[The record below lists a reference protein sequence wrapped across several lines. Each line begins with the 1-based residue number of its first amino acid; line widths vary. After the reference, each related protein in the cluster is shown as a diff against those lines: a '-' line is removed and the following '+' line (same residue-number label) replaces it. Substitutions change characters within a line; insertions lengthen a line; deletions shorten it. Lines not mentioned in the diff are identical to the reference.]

1 MALRQILLAQ
11 QIARLEQQRTDLMT
25 EITSVSARRTAWQAR
40 EAAAEAAFG
49 EINENTPQEERDA
62 FDAEAAAIEAE
73 DNEIRADE
81 ERTSA
86 RLAEI
91 DAEITE
97 KRNALEEIKNRSTP
111 APATTAA
118 AQNGGN
124 TNMENREFFGM
135 SPERR
140 DAFFAREDVKGWLA
154 NVSAIGRTVG
164 QTRTVSGQELLI
176 PEVVLPLIRDGINK
190 NSKLM
195 KHVNVQ
201 RVGGT
206 ARQTIMGDVPEA
218 VWTEMCKKLNE
229 LELNFSDV
237 EVDAYKIGGYIAI
250 CNAVLEDNDISLA
263 TVIIDAL
270 GQAIGYAVD
279 KAIVYGKG
287 TKMPMGFVT
296 RLAQTEKPEDETET
310 NRAWENL
317 SGKNIITIPESLT
330 GAKLFAQIV
339 RSSATAKAKN
349 GHEKFWVMSEETYAE
364 LMAEMISFN
373 ASGAIVSGMNMQMP
387 VVGGQI
393 ELLDFMP
400 LNNIGFGY
408 GSKYALAERAGT
420 TIAQSEHARFI
431 EDQTVFK
438 GTARMDGKPVIAEAF
453 AIMGI
458 HGTAPTTSINFAADL
473 ANQ

>member
-1 MALRQILLAQ
+1 MALRQILLAR
-11 QIARLEQQRTDLMT
+11 QIAGLEQQRTDLMT

-86 RLAEI
+86 RLTEI

-97 KRNALEEIKNRSTP
+97 KRTALEEIKNRSTP
-111 APATTAA
+111 APASHAA
-118 AQNGGN
+118 AQNGGIP
-124 TNMENREFFGM
+124 NMENREFFGM

-154 NVSAIGRTVG
+154 NVRAIGRTVG
-164 QTRTVSGQELLI
+164 QARTVSGQELLI
-176 PEVVLPLIRDGINK
+176 PEVVLPLIRDSVNK

-206 ARQTIMGDVPEA
+206 ARQIIMGDIPEA

-229 LELNFSDV
+229 LKLDFSAA
-237 EVDAYKIGGYIAI
+237 EVDGYKVGGYIAV
-250 CNAVLEDNDISLA
+250 CNAVLDDSDINLA

-296 RLAQTEKPEDETET
+296 RLAQTDAPADAPANAREWKDLSTSNIQTVPE
-310 NRAWENL
+310 A
-317 SGKNIITIPESLT
+317 T
-330 GAKLFAQIV
+330 GSKLFAAIV
-339 RSSATAKAKN
+339 KAASAAKAKN
-349 GHEKFWVMSEETYAE
+349 GNGKFWVMNEATYGS
-364 LMAEMISFN
+364 LMAELITFN
-373 ASGAIVSGMNMQMP
+373 SAGAIVSGMNMQMP

-393 ELLDFMP
+393 EILDFMP
-400 LNNIGFGY
+400 DNNIGFGY
-408 GSKYALAERAGT
+408 GSKYLLAERAGT
-420 TIAQSEHARFI
+420 AIESSEHVRFI

-438 GTARMDGKPVIAEAF
+438 GTARMDGMPVIEEAF
-453 AIMGI
+453 VLMGI

>member
-25 EITSVSARRTAWQAR
+25 EITNVSARRTAWQAR

-86 RLAEI
+86 RLTEI
-91 DAEITE
+91 DTEITA
-97 KRNALEEIKNRSTP
+97 KRGELEEIKNRSTP
-111 APATTAA
+111 APASHAA

-124 TNMENREFFGM
+124 TQMENREFFGM

-154 NVSAIGRTVG
+154 NVRAIGRTVG
-164 QTRTVSGQELLI
+164 QTRAVSGQELLI
-176 PEVVLPLIRDGINK
+176 PEVVLPLIRDSVNK

-206 ARQTIMGDVPEA
+206 ARQIIMGDIPEA

-229 LELNFSDV
+229 LKLDFSAA
-237 EVDAYKIGGYIAI
+237 EVDGYKVGGYIAV
-250 CNAVLEDNDISLA
+250 CNAVLDDSDINLA

-296 RLAQTEKPEDETET
+296 RLAQTEAPADAPANAREWKDLSTSNIQTVPE
-310 NRAWENL
+310 A
-317 SGKNIITIPESLT
+317 T
-330 GAKLFAQIV
+330 GSKLFAAIV
-339 RSSATAKAKN
+339 KAASAAKAKN
-349 GHEKFWVMSEETYAE
+349 GNGKFWVMNEATYGS
-364 LMAEMISFN
+364 LMAELITFN
-373 ASGAIVSGMNMQMP
+373 SAGAIVSGMNMQMP

-393 ELLDFMP
+393 EILDFMP
-400 LNNIGFGY
+400 DNNIGFGY
-408 GSKYALAERAGT
+408 GSKYLLAERAGT
-420 TIAQSEHARFI
+420 AIESSEHVRFV

-438 GTARMDGKPVIAEAF
+438 GTARMDGMPVIEEAF
-453 AIMGI
+453 VLMGI

>member
-11 QIARLEQQRTDLMT
+11 QIEKLEQQRTDLMT

-40 EAAAEAAFG
+40 EAAAEAALG

-86 RLAEI
+86 RLTEI
-91 DAEITE
+91 DTEITA
-97 KRNALEEIKNRSTP
+97 KRGELEEIKTRSTP
-111 APATTAA
+111 APASHAA

-154 NVSAIGRTVG
+154 NVRAIGRTVG

-176 PEVVLPLIRDGINK
+176 PEVILPLIRDSVNK

-206 ARQTIMGDVPEA
+206 ARQIIMGDIPEA

-229 LELNFSDV
+229 LKLDFSAA
-237 EVDAYKIGGYIAI
+237 EVDGYKVGGYIAV
-250 CNAVLEDNDISLA
+250 CNAVLDDSDINLA

-296 RLAQTEKPEDETET
+296 RLAQTEAPADAPANAREWKDLSTSNIQTVPE
-310 NRAWENL
+310 A
-317 SGKNIITIPESLT
+317 T
-330 GAKLFAQIV
+330 GSKLFAAIV
-339 RSSATAKAKN
+339 KAASAAKAKN
-349 GHEKFWVMSEETYAE
+349 GNGKFWVMNEATYGS
-364 LMAEMISFN
+364 LMAELITFN
-373 ASGAIVSGMNMQMP
+373 SAGAIVSGMNMQMP

-393 ELLDFMP
+393 EILDFMP
-400 LNNIGFGY
+400 DNNIGFGY
-408 GSKYALAERAGT
+408 GSKYLLAERAGT
-420 TIAQSEHARFI
+420 AIESSEHVRFV

-438 GTARMDGKPVIAEAF
+438 GTARMDGMPVIEEAF
-453 AIMGI
+453 VLMGI

>member
-25 EITSVSARRTAWQAR
+25 EITSVSERRTAWQAR

-62 FDAEAAAIEAE
+62 FDAEAAEIEAE

-81 ERTSA
+81 ERTSE

-91 DAEITE
+91 DAEITA
-97 KRNALEEIKNRSTP
+97 KRGELEEIKNRSTP
-111 APATTAA
+111 APATPAA

-124 TNMENREFFGM
+124 NNMENREFFGM

-140 DAFFAREDVKGWLA
+140 DAFFAREDVKNWLA
-154 NVSAIGRTVG
+154 NVRTIGRTVG
-164 QTRTVSGQELLI
+164 QTRAVTGQELLI
-176 PEVVLPLIRDGINK
+176 PEVVLPLIRDNVNR

-195 KHVNVQ
+195 KHVNDQ

-229 LELNFSDV
+229 LSLDFSAA
-237 EVDAYKIGGYIAI
+237 EVDAYKVGGYIAI
-250 CNAVLEDNDISLA
+250 CNAVLDDNDINLA

-296 RLAQTEKPEDETET
+296 RLAQAEQPAEYPNTYRKWAKLDT
-310 NRAWENL
+310 
-317 SGKNIITIPESLT
+317 SNIITIPEAEDGTS
-330 GAKLFAQIV
+330 LFADIV
-339 RSSATAKAKN
+339 RAAGKAKAKN
-349 GHEKFWVMSEETYAE
+349 GNGKFWVMSEETYGE
-364 LMAEMISFN
+364 LMAELITMN
-373 ASGAIVSGMNMQMP
+373 AAGAVVSAMNMTMP
-387 VVGGQI
+387 IVGGAI

-400 LNNIGFGY
+400 YNNIGYGY
-408 GSKYALAERAGT
+408 GSKYILAERAGT
-420 TIAQSEHARFI
+420 AISQSEHVRFI

-438 GTARMDGKPVIAEAF
+438 GTARYDGEPVIAEAF
-453 AIMGI
+453 VLMGI
-458 HGTAPTTSINFAADL
+458 NGTTPTTTIDFAADI

>member
-25 EITSVSARRTAWQAR
+25 EITNVSARRTAWQAR

-111 APATTAA
+111 APATPAA

-154 NVSAIGRTVG
+154 NVRAIGRTVG

-176 PEVVLPLIRDGINK
+176 PEVVLPLIRDSVNK

-206 ARQTIMGDVPEA
+206 ARQIIMGDIPEA

-229 LELNFSDV
+229 LKLDFSAA
-237 EVDAYKIGGYIAI
+237 EVDGYKVGGYIAV
-250 CNAVLEDNDISLA
+250 CNAVLDDSDINLA

-296 RLAQTEKPEDETET
+296 RLAQTEAPADAPANAREWKDLSTSNIQTVPE
-310 NRAWENL
+310 A
-317 SGKNIITIPESLT
+317 T
-330 GAKLFAQIV
+330 GSKLFAAIV
-339 RSSATAKAKN
+339 KAASAAKAKN
-349 GHEKFWVMSEETYAE
+349 GNGKFWVMNEATYGS
-364 LMAEMISFN
+364 LMAELITFN
-373 ASGAIVSGMNMQMP
+373 SAGAIVSGMNMQMP

-393 ELLDFMP
+393 EILDFMP
-400 LNNIGFGY
+400 DNNIGFGY
-408 GSKYALAERAGT
+408 GSKYLLAERAGT
-420 TIAQSEHARFI
+420 AIESSEHVRFV

-438 GTARMDGKPVIAEAF
+438 GTARMDGMPVIEEAF
-453 AIMGI
+453 VLMGI

>member
-1 MALRQILLAQ
+1 MALRQILLAR
-11 QIARLEQQRTDLMT
+11 QIAGLEQQRTDLMT

-86 RLAEI
+86 RLTEI
-91 DAEITE
+91 DTEITA
-97 KRNALEEIKNRSTP
+97 KRGELEEIKNRSTP

-118 AQNGGN
+118 AQNGGIP
-124 TNMENREFFGM
+124 NMENREFFGM

-154 NVSAIGRTVG
+154 NVRAIGRTVG
-164 QTRTVSGQELLI
+164 QTRAVTGQELLI
-176 PEVVLPLIRDGINK
+176 PEVVLPLIRDSVNK

-201 RVGGT
+201 PVVGT
-206 ARQTIMGDVPEA
+206 ARQTIMGDIPEA

-229 LELNFSDV
+229 LALDFSAV
-237 EVDAYKIGGYIAI
+237 EVDGYKVGGYIAI
-250 CNAVLEDNDISLA
+250 CNAVLDDNDINLA

-296 RLAQTEKPEDETET
+296 RLAQTEAPTDAPANAREWKDLSTSNIQTVPE
-310 NRAWENL
+310 A
-317 SGKNIITIPESLT
+317 T
-330 GAKLFAQIV
+330 GSKLFAAIV
-339 RSSATAKAKN
+339 KAASAAKAKN
-349 GHEKFWVMSEETYAE
+349 GNGKFWVMNEATYGS
-364 LMAEMISFN
+364 LMAELITFN
-373 ASGAIVSGMNMQMP
+373 SAGAIVSGMNMQMP

-393 ELLDFMP
+393 EILDFMP
-400 LNNIGFGY
+400 DNNIGFGY
-408 GSKYALAERAGT
+408 GSKYLLAERAGT
-420 TIAQSEHARFI
+420 AIESSEHVRFI

-438 GTARMDGKPVIAEAF
+438 GTARMDGMPVIEEAF
-453 AIMGI
+453 VLMGI

>member
-91 DAEITE
+91 DEEITE

-111 APATTAA
+111 APASPAA
-118 AQNGGN
+118 AQNGGY

-154 NVSAIGRTVG
+154 NVRAIGRTVG

-176 PEVVLPLIRDGINK
+176 PEVVLPLIRDSVNK

-206 ARQTIMGDVPEA
+206 ARQIIMGDIPEA

-229 LELNFSDV
+229 LNLDFSAA
-237 EVDAYKIGGYIAI
+237 EVDGYKVGGYIAV
-250 CNAVLEDNDISLA
+250 CNAVLDDSDINLA
-263 TVIIDAL
+263 TVIIDAI
-270 GQAIGYAVD
+270 GQAVGYAVD

-296 RLAQTEKPEDETET
+296 RLAQTEAPTDAPANAREWKDLSTSNIQTVPE
-310 NRAWENL
+310 A
-317 SGKNIITIPESLT
+317 T
-330 GAKLFAQIV
+330 GSKLFAAIV
-339 RSSATAKAKN
+339 KAASAAKAKN
-349 GHEKFWVMSEETYAE
+349 GNGKFWVMNEATYGS
-364 LMAEMISFN
+364 LMAELITFN
-373 ASGAIVSGMNMQMP
+373 SAGAIVSGMNMQMP

-393 ELLDFMP
+393 EILDFMP
-400 LNNIGFGY
+400 DNNIGFGY
-408 GSKYALAERAGT
+408 GSKYLIAERAGT
-420 TIAQSEHARFI
+420 AIESSEHVRFI

-438 GTARMDGKPVIAEAF
+438 GTARMDGMPVIEEAF
-453 AIMGI
+453 VLMGI
-458 HGTAPTTSINFAADL
+458 HGTEPTTSINFAADL

>member
-97 KRNALEEIKNRSTP
+97 KRNALEEIKNRATP
-111 APATTAA
+111 APATPAA

-124 TNMENREFFGM
+124 PNMENREFFGM

-140 DAFFAREDVKGWLA
+140 DAFFAREDVKSWLA
-154 NVSAIGRTVG
+154 NVRAIGRTVG

-176 PEVVLPLIRDGINK
+176 PEVVLPLIRDSVNK

-201 RVGGT
+201 PVGGT
-206 ARQTIMGDVPEA
+206 ARQTIMGDIPEA

-229 LELNFSDV
+229 LAMDFSAV
-237 EVDAYKIGGYIAI
+237 EVDGYKVGGYIAV
-250 CNAVLEDNDISLA
+250 CNAVLDDSDINLA

-296 RLAQTEKPEDETET
+296 RLAQTEAPADAPANAREWKDLSTSNIQTVPE
-310 NRAWENL
+310 A
-317 SGKNIITIPESLT
+317 T
-330 GAKLFAQIV
+330 GSKLFAAIV
-339 RSSATAKAKN
+339 KAASAAKAKN
-349 GHEKFWVMSEETYAE
+349 GNGKFWVMNEATYGSMMAE
-364 LMAEMISFN
+364 LITFN
-373 ASGAIVSGMNMQMP
+373 SAGAIVSGMNMQMP

-393 ELLDFMP
+393 EILDFMP
-400 LNNIGFGY
+400 DNNIGFGY
-408 GSKYALAERAGT
+408 GSKYLLAERAGT
-420 TIAQSEHARFI
+420 AIESSEHVRFI

-438 GTARMDGKPVIAEAF
+438 GTARMDGMPVIEEAF
-453 AIMGI
+453 VLMGI

>member
-11 QIARLEQQRTDLMT
+11 QIAKLEQQRTDLMT
-25 EITSVSARRTAWQAR
+25 EITNVSARRTAWQAR
-40 EAAAEAAFG
+40 EAAAEAALG

-86 RLAEI
+86 RLTEI
-91 DAEITE
+91 DTEITA
-97 KRNALEEIKNRSTP
+97 KRGELEEIKNRSTP
-111 APATTAA
+111 APASHAA

-124 TNMENREFFGM
+124 TQMENREFFGM

-154 NVSAIGRTVG
+154 NVRAIGRTVG

-176 PEVVLPLIRDGINK
+176 PEVVLPLIRDSVNK

-206 ARQTIMGDVPEA
+206 ARQIIMGDIPEA

-229 LELNFSDV
+229 LKLDFSAA
-237 EVDAYKIGGYIAI
+237 EVDGYKVGGYIAV
-250 CNAVLEDNDISLA
+250 CNAVLDDSDINLA
-263 TVIIDAL
+263 TVIIDTL

-296 RLAQTEKPEDETET
+296 RLAQTEAPADAPANAREWKDLSTSNIQTVPE
-310 NRAWENL
+310 A
-317 SGKNIITIPESLT
+317 T
-330 GAKLFAQIV
+330 GSKLFAAIV
-339 RSSATAKAKN
+339 KAASAAKAKN
-349 GHEKFWVMSEETYAE
+349 GNGKFWVMNEATYGS
-364 LMAEMISFN
+364 LMAELITFN
-373 ASGAIVSGMNMQMP
+373 SAGAIVSGMNMQMP

-393 ELLDFMP
+393 EILDFMP
-400 LNNIGFGY
+400 DNNIGFGY
-408 GSKYALAERAGT
+408 GSKYLLAERAGT
-420 TIAQSEHARFI
+420 AIESSEHVRFI

-438 GTARMDGKPVIAEAF
+438 GTARMDGMPVIEEAF
-453 AIMGI
+453 VLMGI

>member
-97 KRNALEEIKNRSTP
+97 KRNALEEIRNRSTP

-154 NVSAIGRTVG
+154 NVRAIGRTVG
-164 QTRTVSGQELLI
+164 QTRAVNGQELLI
-176 PEVVLPLIRDGINK
+176 PEVVLPLIRDSVNK

-206 ARQTIMGDVPEA
+206 ARQTIMGDIPEA

-229 LELNFSDV
+229 LKLDFSAA
-237 EVDAYKIGGYIAI
+237 EVDGYKVGGYIAV
-250 CNAVLEDNDISLA
+250 CNAVLDDSDINLA

-296 RLAQTEKPEDETET
+296 RLAQTEAPADAPANAREWKDLSTSNIQTVPE
-310 NRAWENL
+310 A
-317 SGKNIITIPESLT
+317 T
-330 GAKLFAQIV
+330 GSKLFAAIV
-339 RSSATAKAKN
+339 KAASAAKAKN
-349 GHEKFWVMSEETYAE
+349 GNGKFWVMNEATYGS
-364 LMAEMISFN
+364 LMAELITFN
-373 ASGAIVSGMNMQMP
+373 SAGAIVSGMNMQMP

-393 ELLDFMP
+393 EILDFMP
-400 LNNIGFGY
+400 DNNIGFGY
-408 GSKYALAERAGT
+408 GSKYLLAERAGT
-420 TIAQSEHARFI
+420 AIESSEHVRFI

-438 GTARMDGKPVIAEAF
+438 GTARMDGMPVIEEAF
-453 AIMGI
+453 VLMGI

>member
-1 MALRQILLAQ
+1 MALRQILLAR
-11 QIARLEQQRTDLMT
+11 QIAGLEQQRTDLMT
-25 EITSVSARRTAWQAR
+25 EITNVSARRTAWQAR

-111 APATTAA
+111 APASHAA
-118 AQNGGN
+118 TQNGGN

-154 NVSAIGRTVG
+154 NVRAIGRTVG

-176 PEVVLPLIRDGINK
+176 PEVVLPLIRDSVNK

-206 ARQTIMGDVPEA
+206 ARQIIMGDIPEA

-229 LELNFSDV
+229 LKLDFSAA
-237 EVDAYKIGGYIAI
+237 EVDGYKVGGYIAV
-250 CNAVLEDNDISLA
+250 CNAVLDDSDINLA

-296 RLAQTEKPEDETET
+296 RLAQTEAPADAPANAREWKDLSTSNIQTVPE
-310 NRAWENL
+310 A
-317 SGKNIITIPESLT
+317 T
-330 GAKLFAQIV
+330 GSKLFAAIV
-339 RSSATAKAKN
+339 KAASAAKAKN
-349 GHEKFWVMSEETYAE
+349 GNGKFWVMNEATYGS
-364 LMAEMISFN
+364 LMAELITFN
-373 ASGAIVSGMNMQMP
+373 SAGAIVSGMNMQMP

-393 ELLDFMP
+393 EILDFMP
-400 LNNIGFGY
+400 DNNIGFGY
-408 GSKYALAERAGT
+408 GSKYLLAERAGT
-420 TIAQSEHARFI
+420 AIESSEHVRFI

-438 GTARMDGKPVIAEAF
+438 GTARMDGMPVIEEAF
-453 AIMGI
+453 VIMGI
-458 HGTAPTTSINFAADL
+458 HGTAPTTSIDFAADK

>member
-11 QIARLEQQRTDLMT
+11 QIAKLEQQRTDLMA
-25 EITSVSARRTAWQAR
+25 EITNVSARRTAWQAR
-40 EAAAEAAFG
+40 EAAAEAAFA

-111 APATTAA
+111 APASHAA

-124 TNMENREFFGM
+124 TQMENREFFGM

-154 NVSAIGRTVG
+154 NVRAIGRTVG

-176 PEVVLPLIRDGINK
+176 PEVILPLIRDSVNK

-206 ARQTIMGDVPEA
+206 ARQIIMGDIPEA

-229 LELNFSDV
+229 LKLDFSAA
-237 EVDAYKIGGYIAI
+237 EVDGYKVGGYIAV
-250 CNAVLEDNDISLA
+250 CNAVLDDSDINLA

-296 RLAQTEKPEDETET
+296 RLAQTEAPADAPANAREWKDLSTSNIQTVPE
-310 NRAWENL
+310 A
-317 SGKNIITIPESLT
+317 T
-330 GAKLFAQIV
+330 GSKLFAAIV
-339 RSSATAKAKN
+339 KAASAAKAKN
-349 GHEKFWVMSEETYAE
+349 GNGKFWVMNEATYGS
-364 LMAEMISFN
+364 LMAELITFN
-373 ASGAIVSGMNMQMP
+373 SAGAIVSGMNMQMP

-393 ELLDFMP
+393 EILDFMP
-400 LNNIGFGY
+400 DNNIGFGY
-408 GSKYALAERAGT
+408 GSKYLLAERAGT
-420 TIAQSEHARFI
+420 AIESSEHVRFI
-431 EDQTVFK
+431 EDQTVIK
-438 GTARMDGKPVIAEAF
+438 GTARMDGEPVIAEAF
-453 AIMGI
+453 VIMGI
-458 HGTAPTTSINFAADL
+458 HGTAPTTSIDFAADK

>member
-25 EITSVSARRTAWQAR
+25 EITNVSARRTAWQAR

-111 APATTAA
+111 APASHAA

-124 TNMENREFFGM
+124 TQMENREFFGM

-154 NVSAIGRTVG
+154 NVRAIGRTVG

-176 PEVVLPLIRDGINK
+176 PEVVLPLIRDSVNK

-206 ARQTIMGDVPEA
+206 ARQIIMGDIPEA

-229 LELNFSDV
+229 LKLDFSAA
-237 EVDAYKIGGYIAI
+237 EVDGYKVGGYIAV
-250 CNAVLEDNDISLA
+250 CNAVLDDSDINLA

-296 RLAQTEKPEDETET
+296 RLAQTEAPADAPANAREWKDLSTSNIQTVPE
-310 NRAWENL
+310 A
-317 SGKNIITIPESLT
+317 T
-330 GAKLFAQIV
+330 GSKLFAAIV
-339 RSSATAKAKN
+339 KAASAAKAKN
-349 GHEKFWVMSEETYAE
+349 GNGKFWVMNEATYGS
-364 LMAEMISFN
+364 LMAELITFN
-373 ASGAIVSGMNMQMP
+373 SAGAIVSGMNMQMP

-393 ELLDFMP
+393 EILDFMP
-400 LNNIGFGY
+400 DNNIGFGY
-408 GSKYALAERAGT
+408 GSKYLLAERAGT
-420 TIAQSEHARFI
+420 AIESSEHVRFI

-438 GTARMDGKPVIAEAF
+438 GTARMDGMPVIEEAF
-453 AIMGI
+453 VLMGI

>member
-1 MALRQILLAQ
+1 MALRQILLVQ
-11 QIARLEQQRTDLMT
+11 QIAKLEQQRTDLMT
-25 EITSVSARRTAWQAR
+25 EITNVSARRTAWQAR
-40 EAAAEAAFG
+40 EAAAEAAFA
-49 EINENTPQEERDA
+49 EITEETPQEERDA

-111 APATTAA
+111 APASHAA

-140 DAFFAREDVKGWLA
+140 DAFFARDDVKGWLA
-154 NVSAIGRTVG
+154 NVRAIGRTVG

-176 PEVVLPLIRDGINK
+176 PEVVLPLIRDSVNK

-206 ARQTIMGDVPEA
+206 ARQTIMGDIPEA

-229 LELNFSDV
+229 LKLDLSAA
-237 EVDAYKIGGYIAI
+237 EVDGYKVGGYIAV
-250 CNAVLEDNDISLA
+250 CNAVLDDSDINLA

-296 RLAQTEKPEDETET
+296 RLAQTEAPADAPANAREWKDLSKSNIQTVPE
-310 NRAWENL
+310 A
-317 SGKNIITIPESLT
+317 T
-330 GAKLFAQIV
+330 GSKLFAAIV
-339 RSSATAKAKN
+339 KAASAAKAKN
-349 GHEKFWVMSEETYAE
+349 GNGKFWVMNEATYGS
-364 LMAEMISFN
+364 LMAELITFN
-373 ASGAIVSGMNMQMP
+373 SAGAIVSGMNMQMP

-393 ELLDFMP
+393 EILDFMP
-400 LNNIGFGY
+400 DNNIGFGY
-408 GSKYALAERAGT
+408 GSKYLLAERAGT
-420 TIAQSEHARFI
+420 AIESSEHVRFV

-438 GTARMDGKPVIAEAF
+438 GTARMDGMPVIEEAF
-453 AIMGI
+453 VLMGI

>member
-111 APATTAA
+111 APATPAA

-124 TNMENREFFGM
+124 TNMENRDFFGM

-140 DAFFAREDVKGWLA
+140 DAFFAREDVRNWLA
-154 NVSAIGRTVG
+154 NVRALARGEG
-164 QTRTVSGQELLI
+164 QTRAINGQELMI
-176 PEVVLPLIRDGINK
+176 PEVVLPLLSDSINR

-201 RVGGT
+201 RVGGN
-206 ARQTIMGDVPEA
+206 ARQVIMGDIPEA
-218 VWTEMCKKLNE
+218 IWTEMCAKLNE
-229 LELNFSDV
+229 IELNFAAA
-237 EVDAYKIGGYIAI
+237 EVDGYKVGGYIAI
-250 CNAVLEDNDISLA
+250 CNAVLDDNDIGLA

-270 GQAIGYAVD
+270 GQAIGYATD

-296 RLAQTEKPEDETET
+296 RLAQTQKPGNYPVSGREWKNLT
-310 NRAWENL
+310 ENL
-317 SGKNIITIPESLT
+317 VALPEAED
-330 GAKLFAQIV
+330 GASLFAGIV
-339 RSSATAKAKN
+339 RAANKATAKN
-349 GHEKFWVMSEETYAE
+349 GNGKFWVMSEATYGE
-364 LMAEMISFN
+364 LMAEMITIN
-373 ASGAIVSGMNMQMP
+373 AAGAIVTGANMTMP
-387 VVGGQI
+387 VVGGAI
-393 ELLDFMP
+393 ELLDFIP
-400 LNNIGFGY
+400 DGNIGFGY
-408 GSKYALAERAGT
+408 GSKYLLAERAGEA
-420 TIAQSEHARFI
+420 ISQSEHVRFI
-431 EDQTVFK
+431 EDQTVIK
-438 GTARMDGKPVIAEAF
+438 GTARRDGLPVIPEAF
-453 AIMGI
+453 VMMGLN
-458 HGTAPTTSINFAADL
+458 GVAPTTSIEFAADL

>member
-1 MALRQILLAQ
+1 MALRQILLAR
-11 QIARLEQQRTDLMT
+11 QIAGLEQQRTDLMT

-97 KRNALEEIKNRSTP
+97 KRNALEEIRNRSTP
-111 APATTAA
+111 APASHAA

-124 TNMENREFFGM
+124 TQMENREFFGM

-154 NVSAIGRTVG
+154 NVRAIGRTVG
-164 QTRTVSGQELLI
+164 QTRAVSGQELLI
-176 PEVVLPLIRDGINK
+176 PEVVLPLIRDSVNK

-206 ARQTIMGDVPEA
+206 ARQIIMGDIPEA

-229 LELNFSDV
+229 LKLDFSAA
-237 EVDAYKIGGYIAI
+237 EVDGYKVGGYIAV
-250 CNAVLEDNDISLA
+250 CNAVLDDSDINLA

-296 RLAQTEKPEDETET
+296 RLAQTEAPADAPANAREWKDLSTSNIQTVPE
-310 NRAWENL
+310 A
-317 SGKNIITIPESLT
+317 T
-330 GAKLFAQIV
+330 GSKLFAAIV
-339 RSSATAKAKN
+339 KAASAAKAKN
-349 GHEKFWVMSEETYAE
+349 GNGKFWVMNEATYGS
-364 LMAEMISFN
+364 LMAELITFN
-373 ASGAIVSGMNMQMP
+373 SAGAIVSGMNMQMP

-393 ELLDFMP
+393 EILDFMP
-400 LNNIGFGY
+400 DNNIGFGY
-408 GSKYALAERAGT
+408 GSKYLLAERAGT
-420 TIAQSEHARFI
+420 AIESSEHVRFI

-438 GTARMDGKPVIAEAF
+438 GTARMDGMPVIEEAF
-453 AIMGI
+453 VLMGI

>member
-49 EINENTPQEERDA
+49 EINENTSQEERDA

-111 APATTAA
+111 APATPAA

-124 TNMENREFFGM
+124 PNMENREFFGM

-140 DAFFAREDVKGWLA
+140 DAFFAREDVKNWLA
-154 NVSAIGRTVG
+154 NVRAIGRTVG

-176 PEVVLPLIRDGINK
+176 PEVILPLIRDSVNK

-206 ARQTIMGDVPEA
+206 ARQIIMGDIPEA

-229 LELNFSDV
+229 LKLDFSAA
-237 EVDAYKIGGYIAI
+237 EVDGYKVGGYIAV
-250 CNAVLEDNDISLA
+250 CNAVLDDSDINLA

-296 RLAQTEKPEDETET
+296 RLAQTEAPADAPANAREWKDLSTSNIQTVPE
-310 NRAWENL
+310 A
-317 SGKNIITIPESLT
+317 T
-330 GAKLFAQIV
+330 GSKMFAAIV
-339 RSSATAKAKN
+339 KAASAAKAKN
-349 GHEKFWVMSEETYAE
+349 GNGKFWVMNEATYGS
-364 LMAEMISFN
+364 LMAELITFN
-373 ASGAIVSGMNMQMP
+373 SAGAIVSGMNMQMP

-393 ELLDFMP
+393 EILDFMP
-400 LNNIGFGY
+400 DNNIGFGY
-408 GSKYALAERAGT
+408 GSKYLLAERAGT
-420 TIAQSEHARFI
+420 AIESSEHVRFI

-438 GTARMDGKPVIAEAF
+438 GTARMDGMPVIEEAF
-453 AIMGI
+453 VLMGI

>member
-1 MALRQILLAQ
+1 MALRQILLAR
-11 QIARLEQQRTDLMT
+11 QIAGLEQQRTDLMT

-111 APATTAA
+111 APASHAA

-124 TNMENREFFGM
+124 TNMENRDFFGM

-154 NVSAIGRTVG
+154 NVRAIGRTVG
-164 QTRTVSGQELLI
+164 QTRAVTGQELLI
-176 PEVVLPLIRDGINK
+176 PEVVLPLIRDSVNK

-206 ARQTIMGDVPEA
+206 ARQIIMGDIPEA

-229 LELNFSDV
+229 LKLDFSAA
-237 EVDAYKIGGYIAI
+237 EVDGYKVGGYIAV
-250 CNAVLEDNDISLA
+250 CNAVLDDSDINLA

-296 RLAQTEKPEDETET
+296 RLAQTEAPADAPANAREWKDLSTSNIQTVPE
-310 NRAWENL
+310 A
-317 SGKNIITIPESLT
+317 T
-330 GAKLFAQIV
+330 GSKLFAAIV
-339 RSSATAKAKN
+339 KAASAAKAKN
-349 GHEKFWVMSEETYAE
+349 GNGKFWVMNEATHGS
-364 LMAEMISFN
+364 LMAELITFN
-373 ASGAIVSGMNMQMP
+373 SAGAIVSGMNMQMP

-393 ELLDFMP
+393 EILDFMP
-400 LNNIGFGY
+400 DNNIGFGY
-408 GSKYALAERAGT
+408 GSKYLLAERAGT
-420 TIAQSEHARFI
+420 AIESSEHVRFV

-438 GTARMDGKPVIAEAF
+438 GTARMDGMPVIEEAF
-453 AIMGI
+453 VLMGI
-458 HGTAPTTSINFAADL
+458 HGTAPTTSINFAADI
-473 ANQ
+473 ANG

>member
-11 QIARLEQQRTDLMT
+11 QIAKLEQQRTDLMT
-25 EITSVSARRTAWQAR
+25 EITNISARRTAWQAR

-86 RLAEI
+86 RLTEI
-91 DAEITE
+91 DTEITA
-97 KRNALEEIKNRSTP
+97 KRGELEEIKNRSTP
-111 APATTAA
+111 APASHAA

-124 TNMENREFFGM
+124 TQMENREFFGM

-154 NVSAIGRTVG
+154 NVRAIGRTVG

-176 PEVVLPLIRDGINK
+176 PEVVLPLIRDSVNK

-206 ARQTIMGDVPEA
+206 ARQIIMGDIPEA

-229 LELNFSDV
+229 LKLDFSAA
-237 EVDAYKIGGYIAI
+237 EVDGYKVGGYIAV
-250 CNAVLEDNDISLA
+250 CNAVLDDSDINLA

-296 RLAQTEKPEDETET
+296 RLAQTEAPADAPANAREWKDLSTSNIQTVPE
-310 NRAWENL
+310 A
-317 SGKNIITIPESLT
+317 T
-330 GAKLFAQIV
+330 GSKLFAAIV
-339 RSSATAKAKN
+339 KAASAAKAKN
-349 GHEKFWVMSEETYAE
+349 GNGKFWVMNEATYGS
-364 LMAEMISFN
+364 LMAELITFN
-373 ASGAIVSGMNMQMP
+373 SAGAIVSGMNMQMP

-393 ELLDFMP
+393 EILDFMP
-400 LNNIGFGY
+400 DNNIGFGY
-408 GSKYALAERAGT
+408 GSKYLLAERAGT
-420 TIAQSEHARFI
+420 AIESSEHVRFI

-438 GTARMDGKPVIAEAF
+438 GTARMDGMPVIEEAF
-453 AIMGI
+453 VMMGI

>member
-1 MALRQILLAQ
+1 MALKQILLAQ
-11 QIARLEQQRTDLMT
+11 QIAKIEQQRTDLMA
-25 EITSVSARRTAWQAR
+25 EITNVSARRTAWQER
-40 EAAAEAAFG
+40 EAAAEAAFA

-73 DNEIRADE
+73 DNEIRAEE
-81 ERTSA
+81 ERTNQ
-86 RLAEI
+86 RMTEI
-91 DAEITE
+91 DAEIAE
-97 KRNALEEIKNRSTP
+97 KRAALEEIKNRSTP
-111 APATTAA
+111 APTAD
-118 AQNGGN
+118 AQNGG
-124 TNMENREFFGM
+124 TKNMENREFFGM

-154 NVSAIGRTVG
+154 NVRTIGRTVG
-164 QTRTVSGQELLI
+164 QTRAVTGQELLI
-176 PEVVLPLIRDGINK
+176 PEVVMPLIRDSVNK

-201 RVGGT
+201 KVGGT

-270 GQAIGYAVD
+270 GQAIGYGVD

-317 SGKNIITIPESLT
+317 SEKNIITIPESFT

-339 RSSATAKAKN
+339 RNSAAAKAKN
-349 GHEKFWVMSEETYAE
+349 GHEKFWVMSEETHAE

-373 ASGAIVSGMNMQMP
+373 AAGAIVSGMNMQMP

-400 LNNIGFGY
+400 LNNIGVGY
-408 GSKYALAERAGT
+408 GSKYALTERAGT

-453 AIMGI
+453 VIMGI
-458 HGTAPTTSINFAADL
+458 RGTAPTTSIDFAADK

>member
-11 QIARLEQQRTDLMT
+11 QIAKLEQQRNDLMT
-25 EITSVSARRTAWQAR
+25 EITNVSARRTAWQAR

-49 EINENTPQEERDA
+49 EITEETPQEERDA
-62 FDAEAAAIEAE
+62 FDAEVAAIEAE

-81 ERTSA
+81 ERTNQ
-86 RLAEI
+86 RLTEI
-91 DAEITE
+91 DADIAA
-97 KRNALEEIKNRSTP
+97 KRSELEEIKNRSTP

-124 TNMENREFFGM
+124 PNMENREFFGM

-140 DAFFAREDVKGWLA
+140 DAFFAREDVRNWLA
-154 NVSAIGRTVG
+154 NVRTIGRTVG
-164 QTRTVSGQELLI
+164 QTRAVTGEELLI
-176 PEVVLPLIRDGINK
+176 PEVVLPLIRDNVNR

-201 RVGGT
+201 RVGGS
-206 ARQTIMGDVPEA
+206 ARQTIMGEIPEA

-229 LELNFSDV
+229 LALDFSAV
-237 EVDAYKIGGYIAI
+237 EVDGYKVGGYIAV
-250 CNAVLEDNDISLA
+250 CNAVLDDSDINLA

-296 RLAQTEKPEDETET
+296 RLAQTEAPANEPANAREWKDLSASNILTVPE
-310 NRAWENL
+310 A
-317 SGKNIITIPESLT
+317 T
-330 GAKLFAQIV
+330 GSKLIAAIV
-339 RSSATAKAKN
+339 KAASSAKVKN
-349 GHEKFWVMSEETYAE
+349 GNGKFWVMNEATYGS
-364 LMAEMISFN
+364 LMAELITFN
-373 ASGAIVSGMNMQMP
+373 SAGAIVSGMNMQMP
-387 VVGGQI
+387 VIGGQI
-393 ELLDFMP
+393 EILDFMP
-400 LNNIGFGY
+400 DNNIGFGY
-408 GSKYALAERAGT
+408 GSKYLLAERAGT
-420 TIAQSEHARFI
+420 AIESSEHVRFI

-438 GTARMDGKPVIAEAF
+438 GTARMDGVPVIAEAF
-453 AIMGI
+453 SIMGI
-458 HGTAPTTSINFAADL
+458 HGTAPTTSIEFAADK

>member
-25 EITSVSARRTAWQAR
+25 EITNVSARRTAWQAR

-111 APATTAA
+111 APASHAA

-124 TNMENREFFGM
+124 TQMENREFFGM

-154 NVSAIGRTVG
+154 NVRAIGRTVG
-164 QTRTVSGQELLI
+164 QTRAVSGQELLI
-176 PEVVLPLIRDGINK
+176 PEVVLPLIRDSVNK

-206 ARQTIMGDVPEA
+206 ARQTIMGDIPEA

-229 LELNFSDV
+229 LKLDFSAA
-237 EVDAYKIGGYIAI
+237 EVDGYKVGGYIAV
-250 CNAVLEDNDISLA
+250 CNAVLDDSDINLA

-296 RLAQTEKPEDETET
+296 RLAQTEAPADAPANAREWKDLSTSNIQTVPE
-310 NRAWENL
+310 A
-317 SGKNIITIPESLT
+317 T
-330 GAKLFAQIV
+330 GSKLFAAIV
-339 RSSATAKAKN
+339 KAASAAKAKN
-349 GHEKFWVMSEETYAE
+349 GNGKFWVMNEATYGS
-364 LMAEMISFN
+364 LMAELITFN
-373 ASGAIVSGMNMQMP
+373 SAGAIVSGMNMQMP

-393 ELLDFMP
+393 EILDFMP
-400 LNNIGFGY
+400 DNNIGFGY
-408 GSKYALAERAGT
+408 GSKYLLAERAGT
-420 TIAQSEHARFI
+420 AIESSEHVRFV

-438 GTARMDGKPVIAEAF
+438 GTARMDGMPVIEEAF
-453 AIMGI
+453 VLMGI
-458 HGTAPTTSINFAADL
+458 HGTAPPTSINFAADL

>member
-111 APATTAA
+111 APASHAA

-154 NVSAIGRTVG
+154 NVRAIGRTVG

-176 PEVVLPLIRDGINK
+176 PEVVLPLIRDSVNK

-206 ARQTIMGDVPEA
+206 ARQIIMGDIPEA

-229 LELNFSDV
+229 LKLDFSAA
-237 EVDAYKIGGYIAI
+237 EVDGYKVGGYIAV
-250 CNAVLEDNDISLA
+250 CNAVLDDSDINLA

-296 RLAQTEKPEDETET
+296 RLAQTEAPADAPANAREWKDLSTSNIQTVPE
-310 NRAWENL
+310 A
-317 SGKNIITIPESLT
+317 T
-330 GAKLFAQIV
+330 GSKLFAAIV
-339 RSSATAKAKN
+339 KAASAAKAKN
-349 GHEKFWVMSEETYAE
+349 GNGKFWVMNEATYGS
-364 LMAEMISFN
+364 LMAELITFN
-373 ASGAIVSGMNMQMP
+373 SAGAIVSGMNMQMP

-393 ELLDFMP
+393 EILDFMP
-400 LNNIGFGY
+400 DNNIGFGY
-408 GSKYALAERAGT
+408 GSKYLLAERAGT
-420 TIAQSEHARFI
+420 AIESSEHVRFI

-438 GTARMDGKPVIAEAF
+438 GTARMDGMPVIEEAF
-453 AIMGI
+453 VLMGI

>member
-124 TNMENREFFGM
+124 TNMENRDFFGM

-154 NVSAIGRTVG
+154 NVRAIGRTVG
-164 QTRTVSGQELLI
+164 QTRAVSGQELLI
-176 PEVVLPLIRDGINK
+176 PEVVLPLIHDSVNK

-206 ARQTIMGDVPEA
+206 ARQIIMGDIPEA

-229 LELNFSDV
+229 LKLDFSAA
-237 EVDAYKIGGYIAI
+237 EVDGYKVGGYIAV
-250 CNAVLEDNDISLA
+250 CNAVLDDSDINLA

-296 RLAQTEKPEDETET
+296 RLAQTEAPADAPANASEWKD
-310 NRAWENL
+310 L
-317 SGKNIITIPESLT
+317 STSNIQTVQEAT
-330 GAKLFAQIV
+330 GSKLFAAIV
-339 RSSATAKAKN
+339 KAASAAKAKN
-349 GHEKFWVMSEETYAE
+349 GNGKFWVMNEATYGS
-364 LMAEMISFN
+364 LMAELITFN
-373 ASGAIVSGMNMQMP
+373 SAGAIVSGMNMQMP

-393 ELLDFMP
+393 EILDFMP
-400 LNNIGFGY
+400 DNNIGFGY
-408 GSKYALAERAGT
+408 GSKYLLAERAGT
-420 TIAQSEHARFI
+420 AIESSEHVRFI

-438 GTARMDGKPVIAEAF
+438 GTARMDGMPVIEEAF
-453 AIMGI
+453 VLMGI

>member
-11 QIARLEQQRTDLMT
+11 QIAKLEQQRTDLMT
-25 EITSVSARRTAWQAR
+25 EITNVSARRTAWQAR

-86 RLAEI
+86 RLTEI
-91 DAEITE
+91 DTEITA
-97 KRNALEEIKNRSTP
+97 KRGELEEIKNRSTP
-111 APATTAA
+111 APASHAA

-154 NVSAIGRTVG
+154 NVRAIGRTVG

-176 PEVVLPLIRDGINK
+176 PEVVLPLIRDSVNK

-206 ARQTIMGDVPEA
+206 ARQIIMGDIPEA

-229 LELNFSDV
+229 LKLDFSAA
-237 EVDAYKIGGYIAI
+237 EVDGYKVGGYIAV
-250 CNAVLEDNDISLA
+250 CNAVLDDSDINLA

-270 GQAIGYAVD
+270 GQAVGYAVD

-296 RLAQTEKPEDETET
+296 RLAQTEAPADAPANAREWKDLSTSNIQTVPE
-310 NRAWENL
+310 A
-317 SGKNIITIPESLT
+317 T
-330 GAKLFAQIV
+330 GSKLFAAIV
-339 RSSATAKAKN
+339 KAASAAKAKN
-349 GHEKFWVMSEETYAE
+349 GNGKFWVMNEATYGS
-364 LMAEMISFN
+364 LMAELITFN
-373 ASGAIVSGMNMQMP
+373 SAGAIVSGMNMQMP

-393 ELLDFMP
+393 EILDFMP
-400 LNNIGFGY
+400 DNNIGFGY
-408 GSKYALAERAGT
+408 GSKYLLAERAGT
-420 TIAQSEHARFI
+420 AIESSEHVRFI

-438 GTARMDGKPVIAEAF
+438 GTARMDGMPVIEEAF
-453 AIMGI
+453 VLMGI

>member
-154 NVSAIGRTVG
+154 NVRAIGRTVG

-176 PEVVLPLIRDGINK
+176 PEVVLPLIRDSVNK

-206 ARQTIMGDVPEA
+206 ARQIIMGDIPEA

-229 LELNFSDV
+229 LKLDFSAA
-237 EVDAYKIGGYIAI
+237 EVDGYKVGGYIAV
-250 CNAVLEDNDISLA
+250 CNAVLDDSDINLA

-296 RLAQTEKPEDETET
+296 RLAQTEAPADAPANAREWKDLSTSNIQTVPE
-310 NRAWENL
+310 A
-317 SGKNIITIPESLT
+317 T
-330 GAKLFAQIV
+330 GSKLFAAIV
-339 RSSATAKAKN
+339 KAASAAKAKN
-349 GHEKFWVMSEETYAE
+349 GNGKFWVMNEATYGS
-364 LMAEMISFN
+364 LMAELITFN
-373 ASGAIVSGMNMQMP
+373 SAGAIVSGMNMQMP

-393 ELLDFMP
+393 EILDFMP
-400 LNNIGFGY
+400 DNNIGFGY
-408 GSKYALAERAGT
+408 GSKYLLAERAGT
-420 TIAQSEHARFI
+420 AIESSEHVRFI

-438 GTARMDGKPVIAEAF
+438 GTARMDGMPVIEEAF
-453 AIMGI
+453 VLMGI

>member
-11 QIARLEQQRTDLMT
+11 QIAKLEQQRTDLMT

-40 EAAAEAAFG
+40 EAAAEAALG

-86 RLAEI
+86 RLTEI
-91 DAEITE
+91 DTEITA
-97 KRNALEEIKNRSTP
+97 KRGELEEIKNRSTP
-111 APATTAA
+111 APASHAA

-124 TNMENREFFGM
+124 TQMENREFFGM

-154 NVSAIGRTVG
+154 NVRAIGRTVG
-164 QTRTVSGQELLI
+164 QTRAVSGQELMI
-176 PEVVLPLIRDGINK
+176 PEVVLPLIRDSVNK

-206 ARQTIMGDVPEA
+206 ARQIIMGDIPEA

-229 LELNFSDV
+229 LKLDFSAA
-237 EVDAYKIGGYIAI
+237 EVDGYKVGGYIAV
-250 CNAVLEDNDISLA
+250 CNAVLDDSDINLA

-296 RLAQTEKPEDETET
+296 RLAQTEAPADAPANAREWKDLSTSNIQTVPE
-310 NRAWENL
+310 A
-317 SGKNIITIPESLT
+317 T
-330 GAKLFAQIV
+330 GSKLFAAIV
-339 RSSATAKAKN
+339 KAASAAKAKN
-349 GHEKFWVMSEETYAE
+349 GNGKFWVMNEATYGS
-364 LMAEMISFN
+364 LMAELITFN
-373 ASGAIVSGMNMQMP
+373 SAGAIVSGMNMQMP

-393 ELLDFMP
+393 EILDFMP
-400 LNNIGFGY
+400 DNNIGFGY
-408 GSKYALAERAGT
+408 GSKYLLAERAGT
-420 TIAQSEHARFI
+420 AIESSEHVRFV

-438 GTARMDGKPVIAEAF
+438 GTARMDGMPVIEEAF
-453 AIMGI
+453 VLMGI

>member
-1 MALRQILLAQ
+1 MALRQILLAR
-11 QIARLEQQRTDLMT
+11 QIAGLEQQRTDLMT

-73 DNEIRADE
+73 DNEISADE

-111 APATTAA
+111 APASHAA

-124 TNMENREFFGM
+124 TQMENREFFGM

-154 NVSAIGRTVG
+154 NVRAIGRTVG
-164 QTRTVSGQELLI
+164 QTRAVSGQELLI
-176 PEVVLPLIRDGINK
+176 PEVVLPLIRDSVNK

-206 ARQTIMGDVPEA
+206 ARQIIMGDIPEA

-229 LELNFSDV
+229 LKLDFSAA
-237 EVDAYKIGGYIAI
+237 EVDGYKVGGYIAV
-250 CNAVLEDNDISLA
+250 CNAVLDDSDINLA

-296 RLAQTEKPEDETET
+296 RLAQTEAPADAPANAREWKDLSTSNIQTVPE
-310 NRAWENL
+310 A
-317 SGKNIITIPESLT
+317 T
-330 GAKLFAQIV
+330 GSKLFAAIV
-339 RSSATAKAKN
+339 KAASAAKAKN
-349 GHEKFWVMSEETYAE
+349 GNGKFWVMNEATYGS
-364 LMAEMISFN
+364 LMAELITFN
-373 ASGAIVSGMNMQMP
+373 SAGAIVSGMNMQMP

-393 ELLDFMP
+393 EILDFMP
-400 LNNIGFGY
+400 DNNIGFGY
-408 GSKYALAERAGT
+408 GSKYLLAERAGT
-420 TIAQSEHARFI
+420 AIESSEHVRFI

-438 GTARMDGKPVIAEAF
+438 GTARMDGMPVIEEAF
-453 AIMGI
+453 VLMGI

>member
-1 MALRQILLAQ
+1 MALRQILLAR
-11 QIARLEQQRTDLMT
+11 QIAGLEQQRTDLMT
-25 EITSVSARRTAWQAR
+25 EITNVSARRTAWQAR
-40 EAAAEAAFG
+40 EAAAEAAYA

-111 APATTAA
+111 APASHAA

-140 DAFFAREDVKGWLA
+140 DAFFAREDVRGWLD
-154 NVSAIGRTVG
+154 NVRAIGRTVG

-176 PEVVLPLIRDGINK
+176 PEVVLPLIRDSVNK

-206 ARQTIMGDVPEA
+206 ARQIIMGDIPEA

-229 LELNFSDV
+229 LKLDFSAA
-237 EVDAYKIGGYIAI
+237 EVDGYKVGGYIAV
-250 CNAVLEDNDISLA
+250 CNAVLDDSDINLA

-296 RLAQTEKPEDETET
+296 RLAQTEEPADAPANAREWKDLSTSNIQTVPE
-310 NRAWENL
+310 A
-317 SGKNIITIPESLT
+317 T
-330 GAKLFAQIV
+330 GSKLFAAIV
-339 RSSATAKAKN
+339 KAASAAKAKN
-349 GHEKFWVMSEETYAE
+349 GNGKFWVMNEATYGS
-364 LMAEMISFN
+364 LMAELITFN
-373 ASGAIVSGMNMQMP
+373 SAGAIVSGMNMQMP

-393 ELLDFMP
+393 EILDFMP
-400 LNNIGFGY
+400 DNNIGFGY
-408 GSKYALAERAGT
+408 GSKYLLAERAGT
-420 TIAQSEHARFI
+420 AIESSEHVRFI

-438 GTARMDGKPVIAEAF
+438 GTARMDGMPVIEEAF
-453 AIMGI
+453 VLMGI

>member
-40 EAAAEAAFG
+40 EAAAEAALG

-111 APATTAA
+111 APASHAA
-118 AQNGGN
+118 AQNGGIP
-124 TNMENREFFGM
+124 NMENREFFGM

-154 NVSAIGRTVG
+154 NVRAIGRTVG
-164 QTRTVSGQELLI
+164 QTRAVTGQELLI
-176 PEVVLPLIRDGINK
+176 PEVVLPLIRDSINK

-201 RVGGT
+201 PVVGT
-206 ARQTIMGDVPEA
+206 ARQTIMGDIQEA

-229 LELNFSDV
+229 LALDFSAV
-237 EVDAYKIGGYIAI
+237 EVDGYKVGGYIAI
-250 CNAVLEDNDISLA
+250 CNAVLDDNDINLA

-296 RLAQTEKPEDETET
+296 RLAQTEAPADAPANAREWKDLSTSNIQTVPE
-310 NRAWENL
+310 A
-317 SGKNIITIPESLT
+317 T
-330 GAKLFAQIV
+330 GSKLFAAIV
-339 RSSATAKAKN
+339 KAASAAKAKN
-349 GHEKFWVMSEETYAE
+349 GNGKFWVMNEATYGS
-364 LMAEMISFN
+364 LMAELITFN
-373 ASGAIVSGMNMQMP
+373 SAGAIVSGMNMQMP

-393 ELLDFMP
+393 EILDFMP
-400 LNNIGFGY
+400 DNNIGFGY
-408 GSKYALAERAGT
+408 GSKYLLAERAGT
-420 TIAQSEHARFI
+420 AIESSEHVRFI

-438 GTARMDGKPVIAEAF
+438 GTARMDGMPVIEEAF
-453 AIMGI
+453 VLMGI

>member
-91 DAEITE
+91 DAEITA
-97 KRNALEEIKNRSTP
+97 KRGELEEIKNRSTP
-111 APATTAA
+111 APATPAA

-154 NVSAIGRTVG
+154 NVRAIGRTIG
-164 QTRTVSGQELLI
+164 QTRTVTGQELLI
-176 PEVVLPLIRDGINK
+176 PEVVLPLIRDSVNK

-206 ARQTIMGDVPEA
+206 ARQIIMGDIPEA

-229 LELNFSDV
+229 LKLDFSAA
-237 EVDAYKIGGYIAI
+237 EVDGYKVGGYIAV
-250 CNAVLEDNDISLA
+250 CNAVLDDSDINLA

-296 RLAQTEKPEDETET
+296 RLAQAEAPADAPANAREWKDLSTSNIQTVPE
-310 NRAWENL
+310 A
-317 SGKNIITIPESLT
+317 T
-330 GAKLFAQIV
+330 GSKLFAAIV
-339 RSSATAKAKN
+339 KAASAAKAKN
-349 GHEKFWVMSEETYAE
+349 GNGKFWVMNEATYGS
-364 LMAEMISFN
+364 LMAELITFN
-373 ASGAIVSGMNMQMP
+373 SAGAIVSGMNMQMP

-393 ELLDFMP
+393 EILDFMP
-400 LNNIGFGY
+400 DNNIGFGY
-408 GSKYALAERAGT
+408 GSKYLLAERAGT
-420 TIAQSEHARFI
+420 AIESSEHVRFI

-438 GTARMDGKPVIAEAF
+438 GTARMDGMPVIEEAF
-453 AIMGI
+453 VLMGI

>member
-11 QIARLEQQRTDLMT
+11 QIAKLEQQRTDLMT
-25 EITSVSARRTAWQAR
+25 EITNVSARRTAWQER
-40 EAAAEAAFG
+40 EAAAEAAFA

-62 FDAEAAAIEAE
+62 FDAEAAAIETE

-111 APATTAA
+111 APATPAA

-140 DAFFAREDVKGWLA
+140 DAFFAREDVKGWLS
-154 NVSAIGRTVG
+154 NVRALGRGVG
-164 QTRTVSGQELLI
+164 QTRAVNGQELLI
-176 PEVVLPLIRDGINK
+176 PEVVLPLIRDNANR

-195 KHVNVQ
+195 KHVNLQ

-206 ARQTIMGDVPEA
+206 ARQTIMGDIPEG

-229 LELNFSDV
+229 IELNFSAV
-237 EVDAYKIGGYIAI
+237 EVDGYKVGGYIAI
-250 CNAVLEDNDISLA
+250 CNAILEDNDINLA
-263 TVIIDAL
+263 SVIIDAL

-296 RLAQTEKPEDETET
+296 RLAQTAQPENYPSTGRKWEKLDT
-310 NRAWENL
+310 
-317 SGKNIITIPESLT
+317 SNIITIPEAED
-330 GAKLFAQIV
+330 GASLFAEIV
-339 RSSATAKAKN
+339 RAAGKAKAKN
-349 GHEKFWVMSEETYAE
+349 GNGKFWVMSEETYGE
-364 LMAEMISFN
+364 LMAELITMN
-373 ASGAIVSGMNMQMP
+373 AAGAVVTAMNMTMP
-387 VVGGQI
+387 IVGGAI

-400 LNNIGFGY
+400 TNNIGYGY
-408 GSKYALAERAGT
+408 GSKYLLAERTGAT
-420 TIAQSEHARFI
+420 VAQSEHVRFI
-431 EDQTVFK
+431 DDQTVLK
-438 GTARMDGKPVIAEAF
+438 GTARMDGEPVIAEAF
-453 AIMGI
+453 VLMGI
-458 HGTAPTTSINFAADL
+458 NGTAPTTSIDFAADT

>member
-40 EAAAEAAFG
+40 EAAAEAALG

-86 RLAEI
+86 RLTEI
-91 DAEITE
+91 DTEITA
-97 KRNALEEIKNRSTP
+97 KRGELEEIKNRSTP
-111 APATTAA
+111 APASHAA

-154 NVSAIGRTVG
+154 NVRAIGRTVG

-176 PEVVLPLIRDGINK
+176 PEVILPLIRDSVNK

-206 ARQTIMGDVPEA
+206 ARQIIMGDIPEA

-229 LELNFSDV
+229 LKLDFSAA
-237 EVDAYKIGGYIAI
+237 EVDGYKVGGYIAV
-250 CNAVLEDNDISLA
+250 CNAVLDDSDINLA

-296 RLAQTEKPEDETET
+296 RLAQTEAPADAPANAREWKDLSTSNIQTVPE
-310 NRAWENL
+310 A
-317 SGKNIITIPESLT
+317 T
-330 GAKLFAQIV
+330 GSKLFAAIV
-339 RSSATAKAKN
+339 KAASAAKAKN
-349 GHEKFWVMSEETYAE
+349 GNGKFWVMNEATYGS
-364 LMAEMISFN
+364 LMAELITFN
-373 ASGAIVSGMNMQMP
+373 SAGAIVSGMNMQMP

-393 ELLDFMP
+393 EILDFMP
-400 LNNIGFGY
+400 DNNIGFGY
-408 GSKYALAERAGT
+408 GSKYLLAERAGT
-420 TIAQSEHARFI
+420 AIESSEHVRFI

-438 GTARMDGKPVIAEAF
+438 GTARMDGMPVIEEAF
-453 AIMGI
+453 VLMGI